1 MAIKKL
7 LIFDIDGTL
16 CDINKP
22 IEYYLVKVL
31 QEVSEKHQV
40 VLASGKPFGY
50 IAGFVRQLNLKNT
63 IIIGENGATINFGAS
78 FPPKKYYQVEVSID
92 VKKLLSNIK
101 DSFKKNFKN
110 RIWLQPNDLNVTVF
124 PVDIKDIESV
134 HKFAKQ
140 FECNNVNIYYHKD
153 SADITPKGF
162 DKGTAVDILMN
173 ALDIKSKNLY
183 IFGDGCNDLPMLKK
197 TKNAFLVNSALE
209 NIEYKQ
215 RFNDYN
221 ELAKCLKNFT

>member
-1 MAIKKL
+1 MKKFF
-7 LIFDIDGTL
+7 IFDIDRTL

-22 IEYYLVKVL
+22 IEYYLAKVL

-78 FPPKKYYQVEVSID
+78 FPPKKYYQVEISKD

-101 DSFKKNFKN
+101 DSFKENFKN
-110 RIWLQPNDLNVTVF
+110 RIWLQPNDVNVTVF
-124 PVDIKDIESV
+124 PIDINDIESI
-134 HKFAKQ
+134 HNFAKK
-140 FECNNVNIYYHKD
+140 FDCNLVNIYYHKD

-162 DKGTAVDILMN
+162 DKGTAVDILLQKLN
-173 ALDIKSKNLY
+173 ISSENLY
-183 IFGDGCNDLPMLKK
+183 VFGDGSNDLPMLKK

-221 ELAKCLKNFT
+221 ELANYLKKFIN